1 MWCIMAQRC
10 LDTGLPEQRPVP
22 TSWWDETG
30 ASSSEEAESEPGA
43 ADSLATG
50 TPRKRKRRSVG
61 DSMPAAKLPTVRIR
75 LVNKDEAPP
84 AREEPEIVPQA
95 RVEDDSPSD
104 SGASTDPVP
113 AMTEEGTPSATGAS
127 TDPVP
132 AMTEEGTPSATGAST
147 DGGPLSIEVA
157 DEQSV
162 TRNDEP
168 QPAGTPSA
176 RKGEGSDKQKALH
189 NSSTGEERPIA
200 RTKPP
205 CRRKGVTKTG
215 AAAPRPIFC
224 DHPVIVEDLMQ
235 AGPARLRSLDWKM
248 AEILKVAVGAV
259 RTIRPISANKI
270 VVGCD
275 SSHQQSRLTKLTIIG
290 QVGVRCSVPQPTVEG
305 VVRGIPR
312 SVPMDEFLRKVELVS
327 NEQGQTHFRVK
338 GASRLTYKDGT
349 ASEAIKVT
357 FIAQTLPTLMRVNR
371 REYSV
376 RPYVAEVMR
385 CYRCHRLGHLMR
397 DCKARQEACPTCGS
411 SGHKAPKCRASKR
424 RCVNC
429 GGEHSAAYLGCKAR
443 KEWAMANRIRAET
456 YMPRAMAFQQ
466 AKKLMG
472 ATGNKTLVTP
482 AERDQAVSSLSPAW
496 RSDVPL
502 DSRRSYA
509 SVVAPRPTLKP
520 AEGPKPNRT
529 AVKPTIPDIVGP
541 HKRNEGPAQSDNLS
555 LIKDL
560 KETVEALRKELE
572 VERAA
577 RKKLHDDMVRLR
589 RERQEARSTETPTWI
604 NGFVEACHGKVEE
617 SVLQL
622 VSQILLAAMDKTPG
636 KQS

>member
-1 MWCIMAQRC
+1 MAQRC

-22 TSWWDETG
+22 ASWWDETG

-75 LVNKDEAPP
+75 LVNKDETPP
-84 AREEPEIVPQA
+84 AREELVIVPQA
-95 RVEDDSPSD
+95 RVEDGSSSD

-113 AMTEEGTPSATGAS
+113 SMTEEGTPSATGAS
-127 TDPVP
+127 
-132 AMTEEGTPSATGAST
+132 M

-205 CRRKGVTKTG
+205 CRRKGETKTG

-338 GASRLTYKDGT
+338 GASRLTYKYGT

-411 SGHKAPKCRASKR
+411 SDHKASKCRASKR

-429 GGEHSAAYLGCKAR
+429 VGEHSAAYLGCKAR

-466 AKKLMG
+466 AKKLVG

-509 SVVAPRPTLKP
+509 SVVAPRPTPKP

-541 HKRNEGPAQSDNLS
+541 PKRDEGPAQSDNPSNLS

-589 RERQEARSTETPTWI
+589 RERQEARSTEAPTWI

-622 VSQILLAAMDKTPG
+622 VSQVLLAAMDKTHG